1 MMEHIQVSV
10 IFFNIV
16 ILKVSMLTLIILS
29 LFKTFKNPLEL
40 SSFVLKYSFEQLVSC
55 NYILILYI
63 TKLWSQVV
71 VLGHTSV
78 FQMLL
83 YKRYHMS
90 RWLFD
95 EKYCHWIFICTSLIS
110 IEYNLSN
117 SSKFKHKVLTD
128 HLAFFQLF
136 GWHNWQIAIWNI

>member
-40 SSFVLKYSFEQLVSC
+40 SSFVLKYSFEQLISC

-71 VLGHTSV
+71 VLGHMCV
-78 FQMLL
+78 VQILL
-83 YKRYHMS
+83 YKRCHMS
-90 RWLFD
+90 R
-95 EKYCHWIFICTSLIS
+95 
-110 IEYNLSN
+110 
-117 SSKFKHKVLTD
+117 
-128 HLAFFQLF
+128 
-136 GWHNWQIAIWNI
+136 